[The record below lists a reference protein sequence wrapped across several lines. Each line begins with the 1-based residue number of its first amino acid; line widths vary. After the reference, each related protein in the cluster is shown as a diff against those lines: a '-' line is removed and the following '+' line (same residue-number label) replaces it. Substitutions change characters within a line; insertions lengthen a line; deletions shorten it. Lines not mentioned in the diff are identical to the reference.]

1 MYSVLIVDDEE
12 IIRQGIA
19 QVIPWEAEGF
29 RLIGVAENGQEALE
43 KVELFH
49 PDIVLTDIKMPVMD
63 GIELIRQ
70 VRERGFSVEFII
82 LSGYGEFE
90 LAQAALEYGARHYLL
105 KPSSEATIV
114 EALRHVAEQIE
125 KKREDEAFIKESKE
139 RLYKFLPLVKEQ
151 FIRDLFMGASYT
163 EEEFEYYRTYL
174 HIDFETASLVLYQI
188 EGILSY
194 EDLFVLLRICKKLSP
209 SQDAIGTIINSHVV
223 MLYPLMQEQELISHI
238 ALVQKQFSMYF
249 SRKISVVYET
259 QVLLCELASLYQEL
273 LLGCR
278 YMGQKNPGLVLH
290 RTQIP
295 FSEIRKSDDLYRS
308 QDLLLAL
315 QCGDKAA
322 VSRELESLF
331 AVYRSKKMGLRL
343 VRSHLEQL
351 LLWLEKEGNFEFF
364 RESIDLFLGSVSD
377 TTSLEELENMVRTM
391 FEELVNRNYRSI
403 KNYKNR
409 LVNLLIHYAQAHLS
423 NEHLSLKWLAQK
435 YLHVDPGY
443 LSKLFVKETGQR
455 FKHYLLRMRIEKA
468 RRLLDVYSED
478 RIYEIAREV
487 GMGDNPQYFS
497 QVFKKYTGKS
507 PSEYK
512 KTTIF

>member
-12 IIRQGIA
+12 IIRQGIS

-29 RLIGVAENGQEALE
+29 RLVGVAENGQEALE
-43 KVELFH
+43 KIELFH

-114 EALRHVAEQIE
+114 EALRQVAEQIE
-125 KKREDEAFIKESKE
+125 KKRNDEAFIKESKE

-163 EEEFEYYRTYL
+163 EEEFQYYRTYL

-223 MLYPLMQEQELISHI
+223 MLYPLVQEQELISHI
-238 ALVQKQFSMYF
+238 EQIQKEFATYS

-259 QVLLCELASLYQEL
+259 QVSLRELDSLYQEL
-273 LLGCR
+273 LIGCR
-278 YMGQKNPGLVLH
+278 YLGQKNPGLVWH

-295 FSEIRKSDDLYRS
+295 FSEIRKSEDLYRS
-308 QDLLLAL
+308 QELLLAL
-315 QCGDKAA
+315 QCGDKDA
-322 VSRELESLF
+322 VSRELEALF
-331 AVYRSKKMGLRL
+331 SMFRRKKMGPRL

-351 LLWLEKEGNFEFF
+351 LFWLEKEGNFKFF
-364 RESIDLFLGSVSD
+364 RESVNSFLGKESD
-377 TTSLEELENMVRTM
+377 MISLEGLEDVIRTM
-391 FEELVNRNYRSI
+391 FEELVNQNYRSM

-409 LVNLLIHYAQAHLS
+409 LVNLLIHYARIHLS

-468 RRLLDVYSED
+468 RRLLDIYSED
-478 RIYEIAREV
+478 RIYEVAREV